1 MIETWKDIKE
11 YEGLYQVSDLGR
23 VKSLP
28 KPYKNNA
35 ISKEKILKQRVNDNG
50 YCVVDLYKD
59 GKRKVYRVHKLVMQ
73 EFLCENHKLDI
84 NHIDCNKTNNKLSN
98 LEYCTR
104 QENMIHAVKNGLS
117 RGCIKVKKE
126 VVKNGIKV

>member
-35 ISKEKILKQRVNDNG
+35 ISKEKILKQRINDNG

-59 GKRKVYRVHKLVMQ
+59 SKRKVYRVHKLVMQ
-73 EFLCENHKLDI
+73 EFVCENHKLDI
-84 NHIDCNKTNNKLSN
+84 NHIDCDKTNNKLSN

-117 RGCIKVKKE
+117 RGCIKVK
-126 VVKNGIKV
+126 GGG

>member
-35 ISKEKILKQRVNDNG
+35 ISKDKILKQRVNDNG

-84 NHIDCNKTNNKLSN
+84 NHIDCDKTNNKLSN

-126 VVKNGIKV
+126 VVNNDL